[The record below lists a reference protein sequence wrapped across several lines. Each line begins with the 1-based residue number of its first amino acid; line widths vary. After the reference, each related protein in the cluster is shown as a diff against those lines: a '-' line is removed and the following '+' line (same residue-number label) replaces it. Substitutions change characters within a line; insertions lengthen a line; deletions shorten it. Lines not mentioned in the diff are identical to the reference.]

1 MKTVDSLVRRRYGLR
16 QFDRSRPLAIFRG
29 GIVRRTSRETH
40 VKEYDV
46 VVAGAGNAALC
57 AAISAHENGARVLVL
72 ERAPEAERGGNSY
85 FTAGGFRFVHEG
97 AEDVASDIIPDMT
110 AEERSKIVLP
120 AHSRKFFY
128 DQLMEVTH
136 HQSDEDLANL
146 LIDRSRSTM
155 AWLRSHGIR
164 FVPMYGRQS
173 FLVDGKHHFYGGVN
187 IEAVGG
193 GAGLVEAEMARLEKL
208 GIEIRYG
215 SAVIGLVQRP
225 DRVVTGVKI
234 RTPQGYSE
242 IATKSVILA
251 CGGFESNP
259 EMRVRYLGSGWDLCR
274 VRGTRHNMGEGI
286 LAALAIGA
294 RPFGN
299 WSSCHACE
307 WDISAPPYGDRW
319 VLDNFQKHSYPL
331 GIMVNIN
338 SKRFVD
344 EGEDYR
350 NLTYA
355 KFGREIM
362 NQPRRTAIQIFDQ
375 QTVAMLRDEYRI
387 KEVTKVESDTIA
399 GLAEQLELDPVE
411 LEKTVSEYNAACGPE
426 PYNPAILDGKA
437 ARGISPP
444 KSNWA
449 LPINKPPY
457 VAYVTTTGITFTF
470 GGLQINTSGEVQDMT
485 DQSIPGLYAAGE
497 LVGGLFYE
505 NYPGG
510 TGLMSGSVFGKLAG
524 ESAAAYVGAADKRSV
539 A

>member
-1 MKTVDSLVRRRYGLR
+1 M
-16 QFDRSRPLAIFRG
+16 
-29 GIVRRTSRETH
+29 
-40 VKEYDV
+40 EYDV

-57 AAISAHENGARVLVL
+57 AAISARENGAKVLVL
-72 ERAPEAERGGNSY
+72 ERAPESERGGNSY
-85 FTAGGFRFVHEG
+85 FTAGGFRFAHDG
-97 AEDVASDIIPDMT
+97 LEDVCQDILTDLSD
-110 AEERSKIVLP
+110 AERNQIVLP
-120 AHSRKFFY
+120 KHTRQFFY
-128 DQLMEVTH
+128 DQLMEITH
-136 HQSDEDLANL
+136 HQSDEALANL
-146 LIDRSRSTM
+146 LVDRSRPTM

-164 FVPMYGRQS
+164 FVPMFGRQS
-173 FLVDGKHHFYGGVN
+173 YIVDGKHHFYGGVN

-193 GAGLVEAEMARLEKL
+193 GAGLVEAEIARAEKL
-208 GIEIRYG
+208 GIEIRY
-215 SAVIGLVQRP
+215 STAAIGLIQRQ
-225 DRVVTGVKI
+225 DRVITGVKV
-234 RTPQGYSE
+234 RSKDGYSE
-242 IATKSVILA
+242 ISTKAVILA

-259 EMRVRYLGSGWDLCR
+259 EMRVRYLGPGWDLCR

-286 LAALAIGA
+286 NMALAIGA
-294 RPFGN
+294 RPYGN

-331 GIMVNIN
+331 GIMVNLACE
-338 SKRFVD
+338 RFVD
-344 EGEDYR
+344 EGENYR

-362 NQPRRTAIQIFDQ
+362 KQPRRTAIQIFDQ
-375 QTVAMLRDEYRI
+375 QTVKMLRDEYRI
-387 KEVTKVESDTIA
+387 KEVTKAESDTIA
-399 GLAEQLELDPVE
+399 GLAEQLELDPAA
-411 LEKTVSEYNAACGPE
+411 LEKTISEYNAACGPE

-437 ARGISPP
+437 TRGLSVP

-470 GGLQINTSGEVQDMT
+470 GGLQVNTSGEVQDMT

-497 LVGGLFYE
+497 LVGGLFFE

-524 ESAAAYVGAADKRSV
+524 ESAAQYVAG
-539 A
+539 

>member
-1 MKTVDSLVRRRYGLR
+1 MS
-16 QFDRSRPLAIFRG
+16 
-29 GIVRRTSRETH
+29 
-40 VKEYDV
+40 EYDV

-57 AAISAHENGARVLVL
+57 AAISARENGARVLVL
-72 ERAPEAERGGNSY
+72 ERAPESEKGGNSY
-85 FTAGGFRFVHEG
+85 FTAGGFRFAHDG
-97 AEDVASDIIPDMT
+97 LEDVCKDVLPDLSP
-110 AEERSKIVLP
+110 AEKDQIVLP
-120 AHSRKFFY
+120 EHSRQFFY
-128 DQLMEVTH
+128 DQLMEITH
-136 HQSDEDLANL
+136 HQSDEDLARL
-146 LIDRSRSTM
+146 LVDRSRPTM

-164 FVPMYGRQS
+164 FVPMFGRQS
-173 FLVDGKHHFYGGVN
+173 YLVDGKHHFYGGVN

-193 GAGLVEAEMARLEKL
+193 GAGLVEAEIARAQKL
-208 GIEIRYG
+208 GIDIRY
-215 SAVIGLVQRP
+215 ATAAIGLVQRQ
-225 DRVVTGVKI
+225 DRVITGVKV
-234 RTPQGYSE
+234 RSPEGYSE
-242 IATKSVILA
+242 ISTKAVILA

-259 EMRVRYLGSGWDLCR
+259 EMRVRYLGPGWDLCR

-286 LAALAIGA
+286 KMALEIGA
-294 RPFGN
+294 RPYGN

-331 GIMVNIN
+331 GIMVNIDCE
-338 SKRFVD
+338 RFVD

-362 NQPRRTAIQIFDQ
+362 KQPRRTAIQIFDQ
-375 QTVAMLRDEYRI
+375 QTVGRLRDEYRI
-387 KEVTKVESDTIA
+387 KEVTKAESDTIA
-399 GLAEQLELDPVE
+399 GLAEQLDLDPAA
-411 LEKTVSEYNAACGPE
+411 LEKTISEFNAACGPQ

-437 ARGISPP
+437 TTGLKVP

-470 GGLQINTSGEVQDMT
+470 GGLQINTKGEVQDMT

-524 ESAAAYVGAADKRSV
+524 ESAASYVGARA
-539 A
+539 